1 MNQENVKNQWQS
13 LSFLEKYNKIFGYAS
28 VALLCFGFFYFLWYV
43 FYGYDSIIRFQ
54 LLDAMAGFVDFKYF
68 PINKNSPF
76 FAFNFLIQFIVLGF
90 IPLGLYGLKNDVQ
103 RLLFGD
109 NLGEYDSA
117 MNLIFDDERYR
128 FRYQWIDDIAE
139 YGWDNPSN
147 FWDKPRYWLRTL
159 LNLLFFKVKFI
170 KKRLLPYL
178 IKLVLKARKA
188 ETNDL
193 LKAIEY
199 LRVIKEDDALY
210 GQACYHRALIFERF
224 YFIHS
229 SFDIQNS
236 LLGAKKFFED
246 AIKNNIELAEYQFGM
261 FLIQYTDKLSSDE
274 LNAKQKGIELLK
286 LALTKVPVGR
296 EDIKNICHITLA
308 NLLANSEVISDLEEA
323 MLFLKQV
330 DVNEKLTAKFHY
342 GEAFV
347 KNPLASRS
355 SERLDQQRDFVKANR
370 GFSYMDTYQKIKQD
384 KYGLNKKQ
392 ILSFDYI
399 SVKDLNYTITENLD
413 LARKKEL
420 YMATEA
426 EKRKATENLM
436 AMFAHKFRGPVDSI
450 IFNTQH
456 KHDERIYLDAA
467 RTMTGLLEVFSI
479 VSTEPERL
487 VDSMKSDVCGDGSPE
502 KTILRSMKFALMQL
516 LTRRNIKRMSR
527 HYWQY
532 ALRCKLI
539 PESTRF
545 KDWNSES
552 YLSILEIEIQEKLEM
567 EVSSLT
573 IEHGVEEIETWLR
586 SNLMAT
592 EIQVSD
598 TRQIRFSEYGRKEA
612 LLTTIMTELF
622 VNAIKHTDV
631 TSTQLFKVSWDEQ
644 ADGLV
649 FKCTNPS
656 NRESRSGLSRGSG
669 RGHSFLKMLLEKMQ
683 GQFEADV
690 YQELSV
696 VSVVIPYSLLIGE
709 RS

>member
-1 MNQENVKNQWQS
+1 MNQENVENQEWSFDFYKIIGVVIAVLIFLGS
-13 LSFLEKYNKIFGYAS
+13 L
-28 VALLCFGFFYFLWYV
+28 YFLWYV
-43 FYGYDSIIRFQ
+43 FYGYDSNSRVQ
-54 LLDAMAGFVDFKYF
+54 LLDAMSDFVDFRYF

-76 FAFNFLIQFIVLGF
+76 FAFNFCIQIFIITIAVAILQAV
-90 IPLGLYGLKNDVQ
+90 INKV
-103 RLLFGD
+103 RLWIFGD
-109 NLGEYDSA
+109 KSSDYDSA
-117 MNLIFDDERYR
+117 MNLLFEDNRFR
-128 FRYQWIDDIAE
+128 FRYISPGYKTD
-139 YGWDNPSN
+139 YGWDNPEG
-147 FWDKPRYWLRTL
+147 FEDKIQHWLGVIFGISRKIFGGKIHSIL
-159 LNLLFFKVKFI
+159 IGNNI
-170 KKRLLPYL
+170 KSERDAGNTAVKRLKS
-178 IKLVLKARKA
+178 IQ
-188 ETNDL
+188 EDE
-193 LKAIEY
+193 AI
-199 LRVIKEDDALY
+199 Y
-210 GQACYHRALIFERF
+210 GKACYHRALLCERVYWRWRHQF
-224 YFIHS
+224 Y
-229 SFDIQNS
+229 DKDAE
-236 LLGAKKFFED
+236 LLFSAMKFFEI
-246 AIKNNIELAEYQFGM
+246 ALNNDVELTEYQYGM
-261 FLIQYTDKLSSDE
+261 LLIQYADKLSSDK
-274 LNAKQKGIELLK
+274 LNANKKGVELLK
-286 LALTKVPVGR
+286 VALTKIPVGR
-296 EDIKNICHITLA
+296 DDIKNMCHITIA
-308 NLLANSEVISDLEEA
+308 NVLSESDNSPDLDDA
-323 MLFLKQV
+323 IFALNHI
-330 DVNEKLTAKFHY
+330 DVNEKLTAKIHFA
-342 GEAFV
+342 EIFIR
-347 KNPLASRS
+347 NPLASRNS
-355 SERLDQQRDFVKANR
+355 KIYDEMMDYLSTNKSISFSERYRRV
-370 GFSYMDTYQKIKQD
+370 TQD
-384 KYGLNKKQ
+384 KNGIIKRQ
-392 ILSFDYI
+392 IIAMNFI
-399 SVKDLNYTITENLD
+399 SIKDLNYKLTEKLD
-413 LARKKEL
+413 LARKKEI
-420 YMATEA
+420 YMAAEA
-426 EKRKATENLM
+426 EKRRATENLM

-487 VDSMKSDVCGDGSPE
+487 VESMKSDVCGDGSPE

-532 ALRCKLI
+532 ALRLKLI

-567 EVSSLT
+567 EVSSIT
-573 IEHGVEEIETWLR
+573 IEHGVKEIETWMR
-586 SNLMAT
+586 SNLMMT

-631 TSTQLFKVSWDEQ
+631 TSTQSFKVSWDEQ